1 MGDAVIIQAV
11 ADQLQLKLIIAE
23 THERF
28 QAYSV
33 VQPVL
38 STQQVTNIYLGHI
51 DEYH

>member
-1 MGDAVIIQAV
+1 MPGTWADGIIIQAA

-28 QAYSV
+28 QEYSI

-38 STQQVTNIYLGHI
+38 STQ
-51 DEYH
+51 